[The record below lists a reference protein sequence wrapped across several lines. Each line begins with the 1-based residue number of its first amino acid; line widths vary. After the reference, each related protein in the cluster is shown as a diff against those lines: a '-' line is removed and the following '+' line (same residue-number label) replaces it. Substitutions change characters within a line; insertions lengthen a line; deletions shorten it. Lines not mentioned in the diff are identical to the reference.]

1 MKNEMIQ
8 KWENKTI
15 QMEKIKAKIKWR
27 KKMIQ
32 RENKM
37 IQSGET

>member
-15 QMEKIKAKIKWR
+15 QMEKIKSKIKWIN
-27 KKMIQ
+27 KMIQ